1 MGMVLTR
8 RSRQLESEAVVNDGE
23 KDKVRSSPSN
33 NEKKVEDESPPTDD
47 ESNNKNKKK
56 GNNKKKLTKKQQK
69 EALKSRNTGVG
80 IRISIESS
88 GPERK
93 ETPSNKKQNF
103 DDTNLPS
110 EDNDHDND
118 NDQEEKKIDVVNEK
132 EVEGTDDDNDAVEEV
147 QGQVAREEVIEQL
160 KTEEKR
166 SLKSKKKRKRKPK
179 NK

>member
-8 RSRQLESEAVVNDGE
+8 RSRQLESEAVANDGE

-80 IRISIESS
+80 IRIPIESS

-93 ETPSNKKQNF
+93 ATPSNKKRNF

-110 EDNDHDND
+110 EDNDND
-118 NDQEEKKIDVVNEK
+118 NDQEEKEVDVVNEK
-132 EVEGTDDDNDAVEEV
+132 DVEENDDDID
-147 QGQVAREEVIEQL
+147 
-160 KTEEKR
+160 
-166 SLKSKKKRKRKPK
+166 
-179 NK
+179 